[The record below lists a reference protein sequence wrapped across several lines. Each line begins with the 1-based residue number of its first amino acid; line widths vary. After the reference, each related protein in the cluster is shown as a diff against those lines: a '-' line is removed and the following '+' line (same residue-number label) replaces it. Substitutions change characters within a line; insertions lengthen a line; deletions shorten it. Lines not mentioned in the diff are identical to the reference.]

1 MKEIDFSDMSPAS
14 FREAIEYF
22 ADSSNEYSKEE
33 LHSAFLVVTRL
44 YLDEL
49 ISARQLENL
58 FVNKFG
64 EASAN
69 EFFEAVANSSETVT
83 AAYEGMSVDDDPA
96 EVIRTQFDLIGKLSS
111 EN

>member
-33 LHSAFLVVTRL
+33 LHSAFL
-44 YLDEL
+44 
-49 ISARQLENL
+49 LENL

-96 EVIRTQFDLIGKLSS
+96 DVIRTQFDLIGKLSS